1 MRNFIFL
8 LLLICLSTLC
18 NAEEIIL
25 KEYTNISV
33 IRVIDGDTIEVQIGK
48 KNERVRLMGIQA
60 PELFTEPPQDFSY
73 ESKESLEKLLQA
85 KKVTLKYNPK
95 YKKDKYKRILADIYL
110 EDNNLW
116 VNGYLIEKG
125 LAFTYILNRN
135 PIPFVKDLIEL
146 ENKAISNNL
155 PFWQNQNY
163 KIISADD
170 TEKYVGNY
178 KLVEA
183 EVINIVDTKK
193 TLWIQLSQKT
203 YKGFSLRINKNNF
216 DYVTTNLDLKSL
228 QGKKIR
234 VRGFIDKYSPKYG
247 AFIEVQSPYNIE
259 LLN

>member
-163 KIISADD
+163 KI
-170 TEKYVGNY
+170 
-178 KLVEA
+178 
-183 EVINIVDTKK
+183 NI
-193 TLWIQLSQKT
+193 I
-203 YKGFSLRINKNNF
+203 F
-216 DYVTTNLDLKSL
+216 TNHLFT
-228 QGKKIR
+228 
-234 VRGFIDKYSPKYG
+234 VC
-247 AFIEVQSPYNIE
+247 
-259 LLN
+259 